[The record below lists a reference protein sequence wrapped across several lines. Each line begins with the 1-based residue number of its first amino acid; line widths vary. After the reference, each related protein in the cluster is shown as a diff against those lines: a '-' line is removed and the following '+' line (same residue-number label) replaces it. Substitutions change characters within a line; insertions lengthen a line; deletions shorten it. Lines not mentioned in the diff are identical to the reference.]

1 MDQFASNIVLT
12 ENHERSQLLD
22 ESNIDDT
29 LTEDSS
35 EIESWWQSQF
45 WTLFLGLACGVG
57 VSMLSRLWTFGRNP
71 AITTASTPS
80 ISPMSSS
87 PFKNLSM
94 DNKMVLVVRTDLSM
108 SKGKV
113 AAQCA
118 HAAVACYKKA
128 AKKTPM
134 LLKQWEMFGQAK
146 VTLKAPDFGFQSECE
161 PNPKPDQGASLEA
174 LAADAQRLG
183 IVACI
188 IHDAGR
194 TQIERGSS
202 TVLGIG
208 PAPSSTIDDV
218 TGNLKLY

>member
-1 MDQFASNIVLT
+1 MNIT
-12 ENHERSQLLD
+12 
-22 ESNIDDT
+22 
-29 LTEDSS
+29 TEDTS
-35 EIESWWQSQF
+35 EIEFWWKNQF
-45 WTLFLGLACGVG
+45 WTLILGLLCGVG
-57 VSMLSRLWTFGRNP
+57 VNMLSRLWTYGRYP
-71 AITTASTPS
+71 AITTATANSTSP
-80 ISPMSSS
+80 ISYS

-94 DNKMVLVVRTDLSM
+94 DNKMVFVVRTDLNM

-128 AKKTPM
+128 TKKTPM
-134 LLKQWEMFGQAK
+134 LLKQWELFGQAK
-146 VTLKAPDFGFQSECE
+146 VTLKAPDAKIQLQSDTTS
-161 PNPKPDQGASLEA
+161 KDQGASLEA
-174 LAADAQRLG
+174 LASDAQRLG

-208 PAPSSTIDDV
+208 PAPSDTIDNV
-218 TGNLKLY
+218 TGSLKLY